1 MAKITKL
8 KQLANPKA
16 NVPKDRD
23 ECAQAINEIG
33 RLTRQITVLQAAMN
47 DEIAAITDDY
57 TGKITAINESLKCL
71 QDGVQL
77 YCEANRDELTDG
89 GKTKTIDFVSGT
101 VQFRRRPP
109 AVSIRGAEAV
119 IEALRARGLVRFIR
133 TKEEINKDAILN
145 EVAAVA
151 GVPGITIKTGVEDCT
166 ITPFEQE
173 LS

>member
-1 MAKITKL
+1 MKKPTKL
-8 KQLANPKA
+8 KAVANPTA
-16 NVPKDRD
+16 DVPRDRD
-23 ECAQAINEIG
+23 ACAESINEIG

-57 TGKITAINESLKCL
+57 TGKITAINDSLKRL

-77 YCEANRDELTDG
+77 YCEANREELTDG
-89 GKTKTIDFVSGT
+89 GKTKTIGFVTGT
-101 VQFRRRPP
+101 VQFRLRPP
-109 AVSIRGAEAV
+109 SVSIRGAEAV
-119 IEALRARGLVRFIR
+119 IDALKARGLIRFVRV
-133 TKEEINKDAILN
+133 KEEVNKDAILN
-145 EVAAVA
+145 ETAVVA